1 MILVDGKN
9 SKIDITSAHIESYN
23 LWGSLELIRTC
34 GVHGAKGTIV
44 FDSKKGIYSWANHE
58 KLDTKMLNIK
68 IKIYEE
74 LSDINIRE

>member
-34 GVHGAKGTIV
+34 GVHGAKGIIV
-44 FDSKKGIYSWANHE
+44 FDNKKGIYSCCISIE
-58 KLDTKMLNIK
+58 KKNKKTYLNENEKRQIK
-68 IKIYEE
+68 NFLVGK
-74 LSDINIRE
+74 